1 MYILEFIANGLTET
15 DKSLTLS
22 HILEKPK
29 NLNLSLTLYTM
40 GVVLYYLGF
49 SVLTFHLLKIV
60 VGYKNAP

>member
-22 HILEKPK
+22 HILGKPK

-40 GVVLYYLGF
+40 GVVLDYLEF
-49 SVLTFHLLKIV
+49 SVLTFHLL
-60 VGYKNAP
+60 